1 MSDAPDKD
9 TAHENTNEEP
19 VWIRVEALSQ
29 NAERGSD
36 LLWMLGAQGVEVRDG
51 ETFFEGDPEF
61 APIPDGRARLVS
73 YFPLE
78 EDDTLDAL
86 TERLEEALTEHTSLV
101 AAARF
106 DDRSWETKWREF
118 FTPRHLSSRAIV
130 GPPWEDFD
138 APEGGHRIIVEPGM
152 AFGTGTHETTQL
164 VSQVLE
170 DLLSETPF
178 ERMLD
183 VGCGSGILSIHAHSL
198 GVSSLTGVDI
208 AEEAIENANHNLEL
222 NHKQDADIHFSTTPL
237 ADIEGE
243 WPLVVAN
250 ILAHILV
257 MLSPE
262 LIAHTEPG
270 GTLVLSGILEHQ
282 LEDIREAFDHQD
294 LREVH
299 CQNLG
304 EWFAITYHR
313 ARPSN
318 A

>member
-1 MSDAPDKD
+1 MSAS
-9 TAHENTNEEP
+9 EEEEEQI
-19 VWIRVEALSQ
+19 WIRVEALSQ

-73 YFPLE
+73 YFALE
-78 EDDTLDAL
+78 EEDTVEAL
-86 TERLEEALTEHTSLV
+86 TERLEEALTEHTTLV

-170 DLLSETPF
+170 DLLDNAPTQV

-183 VGCGSGILSIHAHSL
+183 VGCGSGILCIHAHSL
-198 GVSSLTGVDI
+198 GVKHLVGIDI
-208 AEEAIENANHNLEL
+208 ADEAIENAEHNLTL
-222 NHKQDADIHFSTTPL
+222 NGKQDADIDFSTTPL
-237 ADIEGE
+237 GDIEGT

-257 MLSPE
+257 MLSEE
-262 LIAHTEPG
+262 LIAHTAPG

-282 LEDIREAFDHQD
+282 LADIREAFGQD
-294 LREVH
+294 ETLEEVG
-299 CQNLG
+299 QRNLG
-304 EWFAITYHR
+304 EWFSITYRR
-313 ARPSN
+313 A
-318 A
+318 